1 MDIMTIKN
9 VREFAINHMYLGD
22 DSLHGIHHWDRVFN
36 IACRFLNVPEVDT
49 DVVFCFAYLHDVE
62 RRDDGYDEEHGP
74 RAAALIDEIR
84 DSVLGFLDD
93 KQIALLKEACA
104 LHTVCHRI
112 GNPTID
118 ACFDSN
124 RLDLGRVGIVP
135 DPEKMATAEGA
146 ALARKEKEIRQNIIN
161 FATK

>member
-1 MDIMTIKN
+1 MTTKN

-22 DSLHGIHHWDRVFN
+22 DSLHGIHHWDRVCN

-104 LHTVCHRI
+104 LHTVCHRT

-124 RLDLGRVGIVP
+124 RLDLPIP

-146 ALARKEKEIRQNIIN
+146 AQARSIRGHRHKILTLQQNN
-161 FATK
+161 